1 MTEKQTNNAKPARD
15 LLDPKND
22 YVFKRLFV
30 RAPRLLV
37 ALINAVRHT
46 DPRRSAPLYPSHT
59 GFRESEVRSSCPR
72 ARHADEA

>member
-1 MTEKQTNNAKPARD
+1 MIDNQTDNAKPARD

-37 ALINAVRHT
+37 ALINAVRHAEPPIRAVIPVAHGFSVAMHV
-46 DPRRSAPLYPSHT
+46 PRTR
-59 GFRESEVRSSCPR
+59 
-72 ARHADEA
+72 